1 MARSVSIWT
10 RLARH
15 HSARAF
21 DEMNIANIPAV
32 YSRKLQVGVWSA
44 VVILAL
50 GLAGLLSHFVPLY
63 DYDWMSVVFLIGGS
77 IVFLAGL
84 CGAYCGLSV
93 MFTVRGF
100 ARVIGVLVALVSVYG
115 VIRCLGYFGWA
126 INLP

>member
-1 MARSVSIWT
+1 
-10 RLARH
+10 
-15 HSARAF
+15 
-21 DEMNIANIPAV
+21 MNIANIPAV

-84 CGAYCGLSV
+84 CGGYCWRSV
-93 MFTVRGF
+93 MFTDRGF
-100 ARVIGVLVALVSVYG
+100 WTVVSAPGLLLFVYG
-115 VIRCLGYFGWA
+115 GLWWPRTFWSA
-126 INLP
+126 I